1 MIDFDQY
8 KIPADYEVAINH
20 MNSEKVG
27 YQDDTNKD
35 SKYCECCGMQYN
47 KQDIGLLH
55 EIHNL
60 N

>member
-1 MIDFDQY
+1 
-8 KIPADYEVAINH
+8 